1 MSSAEPVAS
10 AGQGMASVPSV
21 TDVGAIPPS
30 TAGITGTDSKIGIA
44 DLPSDTCGACTRAAN
59 APVRA
64 EHDLLGELSVPADA
78 YHGIHTL
85 RALDN
90 FAVAGRRLHP
100 GLVEAHALVKKACAR
115 ANAELGYLDPRV
127 AAAVCAACDEMLHG
141 DLGAHVLVDAL
152 QGGAGTSA
160 NMNVNEVLANRAEEF
175 MGGTRGAYRLVRPL
189 DHVNLHQSTNDVFPT
204 ALRVA
209 AMRGLRELERAVAA
223 LQRAFQDRER
233 DFAGVVKLG
242 RTQLQDAVPITLGA
256 ECSAWAEALSRDRW
270 RIFKCEERLRVVN
283 LGGTAVGTGITA
295 PRDYIFLVV
304 ERLREVTG
312 LGLARAENMVDATQN
327 ADVFVEVSGILK
339 AHAVNLLKISAD
351 LRLLAS
357 GPRGGLGEL
366 ALPAVQAGSSLMPGK
381 VNPVICE
388 AVAQAAMRALGN
400 DAALTMAAQA
410 GQLELNAFMPLVADA
425 LLDTISILARA
436 CVMFRTRC
444 VEGMRADAAAC
455 ARHVDDSWGTVTAL
469 VPVLGYEGATRLVG
483 VMRERD
489 CGLRQAALHTGLL
502 DEAALDALL
511 SPEAMARLGRP
522 AGQATQ
528 YGGPRSGR
536 TTPLTM
542 AATTNEAT
550 GGGGHDAS

>member
-1 MSSAEPVAS
+1 MSSAEPVAH
-10 AGQGMASVPSV
+10 AGQDTVDVPSV
-21 TDVGAIPPS
+21 TDAAAVLPS
-30 TAGITGTDSKIGIA
+30 TVGTPGMGGRGGTGGTGGTHAMA
-44 DLPSDTCGACTRAAN
+44 DLPSNTCGGCARAAN

-64 EHDLLGELSVPADA
+64 EHDLLGELPVPADA

-100 GLVEAHALVKKACAR
+100 GLVEALALVKKSCAR
-115 ANAELGYLDPRV
+115 ANAELGYLDRRV
-127 AAAVCAACDEMLHG
+127 ADAVCAACDEMTHG

-175 MGGTRGAYRLVRPL
+175 MGGVRGTYRLVRPL

-209 AMRGLRELERAVAA
+209 AMRGLRELERSVAA

-233 DFAGVVKLG
+233 DFSGVVKLG
-242 RTQLQDAVPITLGA
+242 RTQLQDAVPMTLGA

-283 LGGTAVGTGITA
+283 LGGTAVGTGVTA

-304 ERLREVTG
+304 ERLREVAG
-312 LGLARAENMVDATQN
+312 LGLARAENLVDATQN

-410 GQLELNAFMPLVADA
+410 GQLELNAFLPLVADA
-425 LLDTISILARA
+425 LLDTISILTRA

-489 CGLRQAALHTGLL
+489 CGLREAARYTGLL

-522 AGQATQ
+522 RDPGEGRAT
-528 YGGPRSGR
+528 PSGIPGNGR
-536 TTPLTM
+536 DKGRGRP
-542 AATTNEAT
+542 
-550 GGGGHDAS
+550 